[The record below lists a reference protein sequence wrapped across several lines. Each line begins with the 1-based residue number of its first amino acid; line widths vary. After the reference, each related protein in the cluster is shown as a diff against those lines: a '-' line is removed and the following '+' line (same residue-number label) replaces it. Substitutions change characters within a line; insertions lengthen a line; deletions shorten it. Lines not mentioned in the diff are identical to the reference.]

1 MSRHFQAFVAW
12 VVTRLG
18 RDLVYKLFRGRR

>member
-1 MSRHFQAFVAW
+1 MSRHLQAFVAW

-18 RDLVYKLFRGRR
+18 RDLVYRLFRGGR